1 MFNGFLVLYTDNIM
15 TDICCIGHITHD
27 KIITPQ
33 STTELNGGTS
43 FYFSYGI
50 SKLPGVS
57 YKLVTSLAEKDLAA
71 VARMRD
77 AGIDVD
83 VIPSRETVFFEN
95 KYGEIMNNRQQRVLA
110 KADSFTVEKLGGVEA
125 RFIHL
130 GSLLADDFSLDVI
143 KALSGRGKLSVDAQG
158 FLRNVDGV
166 EVYPCD
172 WSNKVEALRYIDI
185 LKVNEHEIVSLTGH
199 SDLRQAAHQL
209 AAWGVG
215 EVLMTLGSY
224 GSVIF
229 AEGEFFE
236 IPAFA
241 PMQLVDATGCGD
253 TYATGYLYMR
263 AKGAGYEEAGRFAA
277 AIATLNL
284 EKTGP
289 FDGTLGDVEQVLC
302 SREAKKFGLI

>member
-1 MFNGFLVLYTDNIM
+1 M

-71 VARMRD
+71 VTRMRD

-95 KYGEIMNNRQQRVLA
+95 KYGENMNNRQQRVLA
-110 KADSFTVEKLGGVEA
+110 KADCFTVEKLGGVEA

-158 FLRNVDGV
+158 FLRRRWCGG
-166 EVYPCD
+166 
-172 WSNKVEALRYIDI
+172 L
-185 LKVNEHEIVSLTGH
+185 
-199 SDLRQAAHQL
+199 
-209 AAWGVG
+209 
-215 EVLMTLGSY
+215 
-224 GSVIF
+224 SVR
-229 AEGEFFE
+229 
-236 IPAFA
+236 
-241 PMQLVDATGCGD
+241 LV
-253 TYATGYLYMR
+253 
-263 AKGAGYEEAGRFAA
+263 
-277 AIATLNL
+277 
-284 EKTGP
+284 
-289 FDGTLGDVEQVLC
+289 Q
-302 SREAKKFGLI
+302 

>member
-1 MFNGFLVLYTDNIM
+1 M

-27 KIITPQ
+27 RIITPQ
-33 STTELNGGTS
+33 STAELNGGTS

-57 YKLVTSLAEKDLAA
+57 YRLVTSLAEKDMAA
-71 VARMRD
+71 VERMRG

-95 KYGEIMNNRQQRVLA
+95 CYGENMNNRRQRVLA
-110 KADSFTVEKLGGVEA
+110 KADSFTAERLGGVEA

-130 GSLLADDFSLDVI
+130 GSLLADDFPLDVI
-143 KALSGRGKLSVDAQG
+143 RMLSGRGKLSVDAQG
-158 FLRNVDGV
+158 FLRNVDG
-166 EVYPCD
+166 EDVYPCD
-172 WSNKVEALRYIDI
+172 WKNKEEALGCIDI

-199 SDLRQAAHQL
+199 SELRPAARQL
-209 AAWGVG
+209 ADWGVG

-224 GSVIF
+224 GSVIYAGGRF
-229 AEGEFFE
+229 YE
-236 IPAFA
+236 IPAYA
-241 PMQLVDATGCGD
+241 PSRLVDATGCGD

-289 FDGTLGDVEQVLC
+289 FDGTTDDVEAVLRT
-302 SREAKKFGLI
+302 REAKFYGLV